1 MRLGCLHRNPKERPT
16 SAELLKHPW
25 LADLIPRSMAT
36 PLANISVDG
45 PTILR
50 VHTPDEH
57 ALPKHAAGPFRC
69 NQSPQPHGLEPAM
82 MMLHSAFDDAQHDW
96 PCMSPSA
103 GALP

>member
-1 MRLGCLHRNPKERPT
+1 MRLSRLYRNPKERPT

-50 VHTPDEH
+50 VHTSDEH
-57 ALPKHAAGPFRC
+57 AQPKHAAGPLRC
-69 NQSPQPHGLEPAM
+69 TQSPQQHGPVPAV
-82 MMLHSAFDDAQHDW
+82 MMLHFGFDDA
-96 PCMSPSA
+96 
-103 GALP
+103 